1 MADYDR
7 DLVASIAGAVS
18 AYVHDAE
25 PEDVAIDVL
34 TDLEAE
40 GWEFRHPND
49 ADGGSYEPEPA
60 SAGSSGSAGR
70 SSPSTEAT
78 RPAAKPW
85 DFFRYRRRGP
95 SS

>member
-18 AYVHDAE
+18 AYVHDAS

-40 GWEFRHPND
+40 GWEISHPND
-49 ADGGSYEPEPA
+49 ADGGSYEPA
-60 SAGSSGSAGR
+60 STGTTSTSTGTSSTG
-70 SSPSTEAT
+70 PEAT
-78 RPAAKPW
+78 RPPARPW
-85 DFFRYRRRGP
+85 DYFRYRGRRP
-95 SS
+95 DS

>member
-18 AYVHDAE
+18 AYVNDAR

-40 GWEFRHPND
+40 GWEIRHPND
-49 ADGGSYEPEPA
+49 ADGGSYEP
-60 SAGSSGSAGR
+60 
-70 SSPSTEAT
+70 SSPRTTSGGTEAT
-78 RPAAKPW
+78 GTEASRPPARPW
-85 DFFRYRRRGP
+85 DYFRYRGRRP
-95 SS
+95 DQ